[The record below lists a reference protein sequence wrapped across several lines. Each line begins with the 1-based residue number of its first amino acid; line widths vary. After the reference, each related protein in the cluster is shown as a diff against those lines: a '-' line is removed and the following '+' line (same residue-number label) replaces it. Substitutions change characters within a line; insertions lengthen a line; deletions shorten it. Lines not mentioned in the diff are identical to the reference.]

1 MPRTKWV
8 KGTSPRGISL
18 SIDCERVALSSRVC
32 QLVAMVLTELI
43 VNAVKHAFDAP
54 GGEVLVRVACRPS
67 GDIDLD
73 VADNGR
79 GFDGGAHTF
88 AARST
93 LLSRLEKTGV
103 LQVRVRSTSSG
114 SWIGARFVAT
124 EPTLT
129 G

>member
-32 QLVAMVLTELI
+32 QLVAMVLTELS
-43 VNAVKHAFDAP
+43 VNAAKHAFDAP
-54 GGEVLVRVACRPS
+54 GGGVLVRVACRPS

-79 GFDGGAHTF
+79 GFDGGEHIF

-93 LLSRLEKTGV
+93 LLSRLERTGALKV
-103 LQVRVRSTSSG
+103 HVRSATSG
-114 SWIGARFVAT
+114 SWIAVRFAGT
-124 EPTLT
+124 KPSLIR
-129 G
+129 